1 MANVIVLLSDKGSYR
16 EVEIGTLPR
25 NVRAAI
31 TDLTTKTPQ
40 TSVTVDQLGA
50 LYRIR
55 LSAPANVCL
64 DVLAVA

>member
-1 MANVIVLLSDKGSYR
+1 MANVTVMLSDKGSYR
-16 EVEIGTLPR
+16 EVAVETLPR

-31 TDLTTKTPQ
+31 TDLTAKTPQ

-55 LSAPANVCL
+55 LPAPANVCV
-64 DVLAVA
+64 DVLSVA

>member
-1 MANVIVLLSDKGSYR
+1 MAKVTVLLSHKGSYR
-16 EVEIGTLPR
+16 EVEVDTLPR

-31 TDLTTKTPQ
+31 TDLAAKSTQ

-55 LSAPANVCL
+55 MAAPANICL

>member
-1 MANVIVLLSDKGSYR
+1 MAKVIVLLSDRGSYR
-16 EVEIGTLPR
+16 EVEIDTLPR

-31 TDLTTKTPQ
+31 TDMTTKTPQ

-55 LSAPANVCL
+55 LSEPANVCQ

>member
-16 EVEIGTLPR
+16 EVEMDTLPR

-31 TDLTTKTPQ
+31 TDIHAKTPQ
-40 TSVTVDQLGA
+40 SRVTVDQLGA
-50 LYRIR
+50 LYRIH
-55 LSAPANVCL
+55 LSQPANVCL

>member
-1 MANVIVLLSDKGSYR
+1 MANVTVMLSHKGSYR
-16 EVEIGTLPR
+16 EVEIETLPR

-31 TDLTTKTPQ
+31 TDLTARSPQ
-40 TSVTVDQLGA
+40 TAVTVDQMGV

-55 LSAPANVCL
+55 LPAPANICL

>member
-1 MANVIVLLSDKGSYR
+1 MANVTVMLSDKGSYR
-16 EVEIGTLPR
+16 EVAVDTLPR

-31 TDLTTKTPQ
+31 SDLTSRTTQ

-55 LSAPANVCL
+55 LPAPANVCL

>member
-1 MANVIVLLSDKGSYR
+1 MANVTVLLSDKGSYR
-16 EVEIGTLPR
+16 EVEVDTLPR

-31 TDLTTKTPQ
+31 ADLTTKTPQ

-55 LSAPANVCL
+55 LSEPANVCV

>member
-1 MANVIVLLSDKGSYR
+1 MANVIVLLSDKGSFR
-16 EVEIGTLPR
+16 EVEIETLPR

-31 TDLTTKTPQ
+31 TNLTTKTPQ